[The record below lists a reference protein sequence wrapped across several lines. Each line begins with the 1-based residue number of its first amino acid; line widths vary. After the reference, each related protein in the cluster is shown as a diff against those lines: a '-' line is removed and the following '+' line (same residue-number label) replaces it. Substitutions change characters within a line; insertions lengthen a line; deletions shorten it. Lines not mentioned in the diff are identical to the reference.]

1 MGIVCG
7 LQSLHY
13 LPVQFSLS
21 ERIPIWCPMVLQKM
35 RREGEELI
43 NYHNGFFNGTRYIMR
58 YSEIL
63 DEDMMTNEV
72 TRSMTRAICTQLSVT
87 CTDDIRLY
95 TLTDE

>member
-1 MGIVCG
+1 MGFLLVTHANI
-7 LQSLHY
+7 H
-13 LPVQFSLS
+13 
-21 ERIPIWCPMVLQKM
+21 
-35 RREGEELI
+35 I
-43 NYHNGFFNGTRYIMR
+43 NICTMK

-63 DEDMMTNEV
+63 DEEMMTKEV